1 MESYIYIGRT
11 YTERK
16 MAMYIEK
23 RWEDIARETSCQ
35 AAMLLSTLGRL
46 ISCNRKKDLEQYGAD
61 YRRMKHCKAGRWWTF
76 GTVQEMS
83 EACGYLSVSQV
94 RTALD
99 KLIDADY
106 IIRDSYNVRHYDRTG
121 WYALSDKGLAALGLV
136 KTEAKPEN
144 KPATKEKK
152 PEGKKEAKQALKK
165 EETKEKR
172 QVNAEKLL
180 TFMVQIGVI
189 DAETRAA
196 DTRRWSEMRLAG
208 QIDQGLYDAGLEIIK
223 DMNTGREGM
232 AK

>member
-1 MESYIYIGRT
+1 
-11 YTERK
+11 
-16 MAMYIEK
+16 MYIEK

-76 GTVQEMS
+76 GTVQEVS

-144 KPATKEKK
+144 KPVTKEKK
-152 PEGKKEAKQALKK
+152 PEGKKEAKQATKK

-172 QVNAEKLL
+172 QVNAEKK
-180 TFMVQIGVI
+180 MVDLGII
-189 DAETRAA
+189 DTSDKAVYKVAWDGALAERLIDR
-196 DTRRWSEMRLAG
+196 DT
-208 QIDQGLYDAGLEIIK
+208 YDAGILLIQQYQDNNYIIY
-223 DMNTGREGM
+223 
-232 AK
+232 